1 MTLVKSLRTG
11 NIGSSQHAG
20 TCMTI
25 VLPSATRAVETKP
38 VSNTRNLAFDRA
50 RSFIV
55 LMVLLHHSVIPYTY
69 YGHTDGQ
76 WFLFFD
82 ALVTFNDS
90 YFMAAM
96 FLLSG
101 LFVWPSLKRKSVSN
115 FLRGRWL
122 RLGLPFAVGV
132 TILMPIAYYAVEVR
146 KSGPGSGFVAY
157 WWKTVTVGPWESGPI
172 WFLGV
177 LLAFDML
184 AAAIYLASPG
194 FVETI
199 GRVATAKVERPAY
212 AFWMFLAA
220 SVVAYVPL
228 DFYFGIGRWFTL
240 GPLAVQADRI
250 LLYLLYFFVGA
261 GIGAVRGDRTLLSGN
276 GELAR
281 QWPAWLVA
289 TLVTYTVLIGLIYY
303 KREFLP
309 DPNNPP
315 LGWDTLHALLLRML
329 QRIADRQSA
338 RVVPEVRQPGQEHSR
353 SLARELVWN
362 LPDSLCPVA
371 LAAICTVRHHAGPDP
386 AGNRD
391 PQSSDRVRANRC
403 DQLVR
408 NARLAQD
415 SRRQTRAVAAWD
427 QVLPLI

>member
-1 MTLVKSLRTG
+1 
-11 NIGSSQHAG
+11 
-20 TCMTI
+20 MTI

-146 KSGPGSGFVAY
+146 KSGPGSGFAAY

-184 AAAIYLASPG
+184 AAAIYLAFPG
-194 FVETI
+194 FVEAI

-212 AFWMFLAA
+212 AFWTFLAA

-281 QWPAWLVA
+281 QWPAWLAA
-289 TLVTYTVLIGLIYY
+289 TLVSYTVLIGLIYY

-315 LGWDTLHALLLRML
+315 LGWDTLHAFFFACFSASQTVNLLALFLRF
-329 QRIADRQSA
+329 
-338 RVVPEVRQPGQEHSR
+338 
-353 SLARELVWN
+353 
-362 LPDSLCPVA
+362 
-371 LAAICTVRHHAGPDP
+371 
-386 AGNRD
+386 
-391 PQSSDRVRANRC
+391 
-403 DQLVR
+403 
-408 NARLAQD
+408 D
-415 SRRQTRAVAAWD
+415 SRD
-427 QVLPLI
+427 SSILDPLRENSLESS

>member
-1 MTLVKSLRTG
+1 
-11 NIGSSQHAG
+11 
-20 TCMTI
+20 MTI

-184 AAAIYLASPG
+184 AAAIYLAFPG

-276 GELAR
+276 SELAR

-289 TLVTYTVLIGLIYY
+289 TLVSYTVLIGLIYY

-315 LGWDTLHALLLRML
+315 LGWDTLHAFFFACFSASQTVNLLALFLRFDSRDRSILDPLRENSFGIFLIHYAPLLWL
-329 QRIADRQSA
+329 QYALYGITLAPIPQVTAILKAVIVFVLTVAISWSA
-338 RVVPEVRQPGQEHSR
+338 TLALRKIPG
-353 SLARELVWN
+353 
-362 LPDSLCPVA
+362 
-371 LAAICTVRHHAGPDP
+371 VRH
-386 AGNRD
+386 
-391 PQSSDRVRANRC
+391 
-403 DQLVR
+403 
-408 NARLAQD
+408 
-415 SRRQTRAVAAWD
+415 
-427 QVLPLI
+427 VL